1 MRGGKWDLGSGI
13 WETGSEKWDLGSGIW
28 EVGCKRWEM
37 GSEIWEVGSFGD
49 EHVDLSAALNC

>member
-1 MRGGKWDLGSGI
+1 MGSGI